1 MDQSGCVIYHKN
13 QIDNETVILIND
25 GALETFKA
33 RTNNDFDEENHWHQT
48 VKTRLAEVERTET
61 STTVWH

>member
-33 RTNNDFDEENHWHQT
+33 RTNNDFDEENH
-48 VKTRLAEVERTET
+48 
-61 STTVWH
+61 